1 LKAVIHSVTNYSARS
16 DYVDFR
22 LVFYSWD
29 YICADR
35 DRFFLWGRKE
45 AHIYELSLLSRRDLR
60 EFMERTPERPE
71 PGALKH
77 GGIIGLVLGAWFLIG
92 GLFFL

>member
-1 LKAVIHSVTNYSARS
+1 MSISGWCFILGIIFVLIG
-16 DYVDFR
+16 
-22 LVFYSWD
+22 
-29 YICADR
+29 IG
-35 DRFFLWGRKE
+35 FFLWGRKE